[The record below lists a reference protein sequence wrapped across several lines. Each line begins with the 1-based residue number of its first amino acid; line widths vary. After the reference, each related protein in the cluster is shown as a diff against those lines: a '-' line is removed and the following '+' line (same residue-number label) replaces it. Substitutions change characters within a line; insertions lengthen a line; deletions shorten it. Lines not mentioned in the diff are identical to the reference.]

1 MFHHYVPIC
10 QQSFCSNTRACYCIM
25 LSVCHFCILQPLRAY
40 SEYCIIHHLLA
51 LAMTKR
57 SVASESNKLH
67 FQVQVPDSFGTLG
80 STSSRPSSSTTTPN
94 RVPMSLNITWTS
106 EDNVDML
113 KRSISAHVHEYTGTW
128 RPPSTFQ
135 LVQNQRHIKFWEPLT
150 NFAVNEPIQV
160 IITQLAIRSPSEIF
174 LANSEAVDDVNMHP

>member
-51 LAMTKR
+51 PAMTKR

-94 RVPMSLNITWTS
+94 RVPMSLNITLTS

-113 KRSISAHVHEYTGTW
+113 KRSISAHVHEYTGIW

-150 NFAVNEPIQV
+150 NFAVNELIQV

>member
-10 QQSFCSNTRACYCIM
+10 QQSFCSNIRACYCIM

-40 SEYCIIHHLLA
+40 SEYCIIHHLSA

-94 RVPMSLNITWTS
+94 RVPMSLNITLTS

-113 KRSISAHVHEYTGTW
+113 SVPSVLTYRVHWHMATS
-128 RPPSTFQ
+128 STSQ

-174 LANSEAVDDVNMHP
+174 LANSEVVDDVNMHP